1 MPRLLMAVQSATF
14 IGSWHRGAMF
24 PQVVLVIVYRHATL
38 LSSATPSLT
47 KNRYFNGADDV
58 PAPGDGIALLI
69 CGRMTSKLVSW
80 SLLSFCPLTVIRS
93 IVPAA
98 VWALVRLD
106 DNAKTGVSAAVSAET
121 PKS

>member
-1 MPRLLMAVQSATF
+1 LQLRF
-14 IGSWHRGAMF
+14 IRTENCCW
-24 PQVVLVIVYRHATL
+24 
-38 LSSATPSLT
+38 SSYHIAFVSDAITD